1 MKEMSRKKE
10 VRLGDA
16 APDEHVIVFYGGE
29 MNHIICPQQPHSHST
44 KKRATK
50 NRLRKRRPTK

>member
-1 MKEMSRKKE
+1 MKEMSHKKE
-10 VRLGDA
+10 VRLGNA

-44 KKRATK
+44 KNLYKILTTVFFI
-50 NRLRKRRPTK
+50 LV